1 MKTEG
6 PLNVTLNK
14 EEWSLLNVF
23 QNKYKI
29 KNRSEAIRKI
39 IHLTEENSEVCNYNF
54 EILEQRI
61 KRFLLLVDTEIKD
74 EILRKEYQELCD
86 LLFLKMIGSQSS
98 RLKTANEAIDYIFSP
113 SKTDKELCDGRCLLA
128 SHPHESWQA
137 HPFNQTPHA
146 RLLYMRFFH
155 L

>member
-14 EEWSLLNVF
+14 EEWSLLNLF

-39 IHLTEENSEVCNYNF
+39 IHLTEENSEDCKHNF
-54 EILEQRI
+54 GILEQRI

-74 EILRKEYQELCD
+74 EIIRKEYQVLCD
-86 LLFLKMIGSQSS
+86 LLFLK
-98 RLKTANEAIDYIFSP
+98 
-113 SKTDKELCDGRCLLA
+113 
-128 SHPHESWQA
+128 
-137 HPFNQTPHA
+137 
-146 RLLYMRFFH
+146 
-155 L
+155 